1 MEATR
6 LAKSVPELR
15 TPAIAAVAG
24 TSLIGASA
32 GSLGGPFQPPS
43 SARSGSLWGVLVVLI
58 AARLIRSPRRATFSN
73 VALYA
78 ATFAT
83 ACLTGVGLQHAHHGR
98 IRRSSAAVLCR
109 LAPAACG
116 RRRGAASTYSTL
128 PWSGCSSLP
137 HWCLTRGSPSE
148 QH

>member
-32 GSLGGPFQPPS
+32 GSLGGPLPAAIFG
-43 SARSGSLWGVLVVLI
+43 AVGFAWGVLVVLI

-73 VALYA
+73 
-78 ATFAT
+78 
-83 ACLTGVGLQHAHHGR
+83 
-98 IRRSSAAVLCR
+98 
-109 LAPAACG
+109 
-116 RRRGAASTYSTL
+116 
-128 PWSGCSSLP
+128 
-137 HWCLTRGSPSE
+137 
-148 QH
+148 